1 MRSEKIRFGRGAA
14 TLAIVSLLAAAGQ
27 SVAAESPAHIWYIM
41 MENHGY
47 TELIGNSQAPY
58 INSLAAK
65 YAVATNYYGITHPSE
80 PNYLAAVSGSFQ
92 GVWDD
97 CQAGSTVT
105 CTPEEFWPADI
116 IALNGPNDAT
126 DADPMTDAQ
135 YSAASVVPHVFLGNT
150 IADELNQSGRSWKAY
165 MQALPKSPS
174 QGDLTPANEI
184 VYWPN
189 FVPADGGGQVQV
201 KLYAEKHNPFLYFA
215 NVRNDAS
222 QLARIVPYDD
232 GQGHGFMAD
241 LKSGNVPAFSF
252 VVPDQCAD
260 MHGISTAATAWAV
273 AHYNANYAGCDA
285 DFANVNSPP
294 PAAPNV
300 VTIGDAFLRQ
310 AVTAIQ
316 ASSAWRSGRNYII
329 ITWDEDDYSGFAG
342 CCSSPRNSDTGAV
355 LGGARVPT
363 IVISNGPQPLHVNP
377 LPGNHYTLLGAIQT
391 LWELPCL
398 ENTCNFYNRTAMLPL
413 FY

>member
-1 MRSEKIRFGRGAA
+1 MRAVNDHFCRGAT
-14 TLAIVSLLAAAGQ
+14 TLAIVSLLAVAGP
-27 SVAAESPAHIWYIM
+27 SMAAESPAHIWYIM

-47 TELIGNSQAPY
+47 TELIGNPQAPY
-58 INSLAAK
+58 INSLARK
-65 YAVATNYYGITHPSE
+65 YALATHYYGVTHPSE
-80 PNYLAAVSGSFQ
+80 PNYLAAVSGGTQ

-97 CQAGSTVT
+97 CAAGNTVM
-105 CTPEEFWPADI
+105 CAPEEFWPADI
-116 IALNGPNDAT
+116 VALNGPNDAT

-135 YSAASVVPHVFLGNT
+135 YQASSVVPHVFLGST
-150 IADELNQSGRSWKAY
+150 ITDQLNQSGRTWKAY

-174 QGDLTPANEI
+174 KSDLTPATEI
-184 VYWPN
+184 EYWPN
-189 FVPADGGGQVQV
+189 YVPDGSGGQVQV

-222 QLARIVPYDD
+222 QLARIVPFND

-241 LKSGNVPAFSF
+241 LRSGHVPAFSF

-260 MHGISTAATAWAV
+260 MHGVSTAATAWVV
-273 AHYNANYAGCDA
+273 AHYNQHYKGCDV
-285 DFANVNSPP
+285 DFADASGPP
-294 PAAPNV
+294 PAVPNV
-300 VTIGDAFLRQ
+300 VTIGDLFLRHT
-310 AVTAIQ
+310 VNAIQ
-316 ASSAWRSGRNYII
+316 ASSAWKSGRNYII

-342 CCSSPRNSDTGAV
+342 CCRSPRNSDTGAV

-363 IVISNGPQPLHVNP
+363 IVISNGPQPLHVNR

-398 ENTCNFYNRTAMLPL
+398 ENTCNIYNRTAMLPL